1 MLNIFESSSVQEILE
16 IMIGLCKQV
25 FIIYPIKFLDLE
37 NKTKLEAASLSC
49 FLEFLWKRKKESITL
64 LSLKKLLKIKLVET
78 EAAVQRCSVQKVFLQ
93 ISQNSKETLTQVLS
107 CELCQI
113 SKNIFLHTTPLVAAS
128 EEIEIDLK

>member
-25 FIIYPIKFLDLE
+25 FIKERNKYYRYTFFITVIISLCCTE
-37 NKTKLEAASLSC
+37 ANKTIS
-49 FLEFLWKRKKESITL
+49 FTL

-78 EAAVQRCSVQKVFLQ
+78 EAVVQRCSVRKVFLE
-93 ISQNSKETLTQVLS
+93 ISQNSKEALTQVLS

-113 SKNIFLHTTPLVAAS
+113 SKNIILHTTPVVAAS

>member
-1 MLNIFESSSVQEILE
+1 MKKKERKYYRYTF
-16 IMIGLCKQV
+16 
-25 FIIYPIKFLDLE
+25 FITVIISLYCTE
-37 NKTKLEAASLSC
+37 ANKTIS
-49 FLEFLWKRKKESITL
+49 FTL

-113 SKNIFLHTTPLVAAS
+113 SKNIFLHTAPLVAAS